1 MAPAVP
7 GTYVWSGRHAAG
19 MPLHTQVVN
28 FPVGES
34 NLQTLAAGNLPASVA
49 VVTASG
55 KLVEV
60 TGRIPLWPWLLGAA
74 VLLFAL
80 ELWLSSLPVR
90 TVHDGKEA
98 QS

>member
-1 MAPAVP
+1 
-7 GTYVWSGRHAAG
+7 

-28 FPVGES
+28 FPAGES
-34 NLQTLAAGNLPASVA
+34 NLQALAAGKLPASAA
-49 VVTASG
+49 VITASG
-55 KLVEV
+55 KLVEI

-74 VLLFAL
+74 VLLLAL

-90 TVHDGKEA
+90 ASRDGKEA

>member
-1 MAPAVP
+1 
-7 GTYVWSGRHAAG
+7 
-19 MPLHTQVVN
+19 
-28 FPVGES
+28 S

-49 VVTASG
+49 VVTTSG